1 MYCSSPSR
9 CAQGSRIF
17 SRLSFLDLGAP
28 PYWAGL
34 FQAGP
39 SVTAMQNKRTIALSL
54 IVFCVILSCL
64 LTLPAGA
71 QSDARS
77 RQIPAVRKID
87 PPNWWVNYT
96 PELTLLLT
104 GENLNAARVESSAK
118 GVTVVGAEAS
128 SNGHYLFVH
137 LQLSF
142 DLQSGTVPLRLIT
155 SAGTTVVQLP
165 LLARADP
172 RGHMGGDSG
181 GHFEGFSRD
190 DVIYLIMPDR
200 FADADPSN
208 DRPPGSTGAYDPSQP
223 RAYHGGDL
231 RGIREHLGYL
241 HDLGVT
247 TLWLTPVWKNT
258 DSDYHGY
265 HVVDFY
271 ALDDHMGSMQEY
283 QALVA
288 DAHRLGMKV
297 LIDYV
302 VNHTGPN
309 HPWVN
314 DPPTPTWFH
323 GTPAHHLEPAYT
335 FKGLVDPHASP
346 REYLNTLDGWFANK
360 LPDLNPDDPEL
371 GLYLAQNAMWWVEI
385 AQLDGFRLDTFPY
398 STRQFWSGWHERLH
412 QVYPQMV
419 YPQVMDVGEVW
430 DGDSTITSFFEGGRK
445 QFDGID
451 SGLATVFD
459 FPLCF
464 ALRDVV
470 IRGMPMEK
478 IIDVLRHD
486 ELYPHPENLVT
497 FIGNHDNARF
507 LGEKGSNPAKLKA
520 ALSLLTTLR
529 GIPQVYYGDEIAMTG
544 DSDPDNRRDFPGG
557 FPGDPRN
564 AFTAAGRTA
573 EQQDVFAHVQSLLA
587 LRKNHAA
594 LRTGKQ
600 WHIGWDESY
609 YAFLREVPEEKL
621 LIVYNNAP
629 KTRVLNI
636 PVENTPLENA
646 HQLQSVF
653 GNMSAELVSGQVH
666 VSLPAQTLAVFSVR

>member
-1 MYCSSPSR
+1 
-9 CAQGSRIF
+9 
-17 SRLSFLDLGAP
+17 
-28 PYWAGL
+28 
-34 FQAGP
+34 
-39 SVTAMQNKRTIALSL
+39 
-54 IVFCVILSCL
+54 VFCVILSCL

-172 RGHMGGDSG
+172 RGHIGGDSG

-302 VNHTGPN
+302 
-309 HPWVN
+309 
-314 DPPTPTWFH
+314 
-323 GTPAHHLEPAYT
+323 
-335 FKGLVDPHASP
+335 
-346 REYLNTLDGWFANK
+346 
-360 LPDLNPDDPEL
+360 
-371 GLYLAQNAMWWVEI
+371 
-385 AQLDGFRLDTFPY
+385 
-398 STRQFWSGWHERLH
+398 
-412 QVYPQMV
+412 
-419 YPQVMDVGEVW
+419 
-430 DGDSTITSFFEGGRK
+430 
-445 QFDGID
+445 
-451 SGLATVFD
+451 
-459 FPLCF
+459 
-464 ALRDVV
+464 
-470 IRGMPMEK
+470 
-478 IIDVLRHD
+478 
-486 ELYPHPENLVT
+486 
-497 FIGNHDNARF
+497 
-507 LGEKGSNPAKLKA
+507 
-520 ALSLLTTLR
+520 
-529 GIPQVYYGDEIAMTG
+529 
-544 DSDPDNRRDFPGG
+544 
-557 FPGDPRN
+557 
-564 AFTAAGRTA
+564 
-573 EQQDVFAHVQSLLA
+573 
-587 LRKNHAA
+587 
-594 LRTGKQ
+594 
-600 WHIGWDESY
+600 
-609 YAFLREVPEEKL
+609 
-621 LIVYNNAP
+621 
-629 KTRVLNI
+629 
-636 PVENTPLENA
+636 
-646 HQLQSVF
+646 
-653 GNMSAELVSGQVH
+653 GQ
-666 VSLPAQTLAVFSVR
+666 